1 MTNQIKWQLRKLS
14 TNEPLTAPGPLPN
27 NWGPIF
33 GLHGFIDKIGDL
45 SWIGPTYVDK
55 GWVALSKDEE
65 KAILMKEVE
74 RLQNAATSK
83 LKDPTITVAEKQTV
97 IHYLKILE
105 QETLKVDFV
114 ENPTLPDFSLE

>member
-1 MTNQIKWQLRKLS
+1 
-14 TNEPLTAPGPLPN
+14 
-27 NWGPIF
+27 
-33 GLHGFIDKIGDL
+33 
-45 SWIGPTYVDK
+45 
-55 GWVALSKDEE
+55 
-65 KAILMKEVE
+65 MKEVE

-83 LKDPTITVAEKQTV
+83 LKDPTITVAEKETV

>member
-1 MTNQIKWQLRKLS
+1 M
-14 TNEPLTAPGPLPN
+14 
-27 NWGPIF
+27 
-33 GLHGFIDKIGDL
+33 
-45 SWIGPTYVDK
+45 
-55 GWVALSKDEE
+55 SKDEE

-83 LKDPTITVAEKQTV
+83 LKDPTITVAEKETV

>member
-14 TNEPLTAPGPLPN
+14 TNEPLTEPGPLPN

-33 GLHGFIDKIGDL
+33 GLHGFIDKISDL

>member
-1 MTNQIKWQLRKLS
+1 M
-14 TNEPLTAPGPLPN
+14 
-27 NWGPIF
+27 
-33 GLHGFIDKIGDL
+33 HGFIDKISDL

>member
-14 TNEPLTAPGPLPN
+14 TKEPLSKPGPLPN

-83 LKDPTITVAEKQTV
+83 LKDPTITVAEKETV